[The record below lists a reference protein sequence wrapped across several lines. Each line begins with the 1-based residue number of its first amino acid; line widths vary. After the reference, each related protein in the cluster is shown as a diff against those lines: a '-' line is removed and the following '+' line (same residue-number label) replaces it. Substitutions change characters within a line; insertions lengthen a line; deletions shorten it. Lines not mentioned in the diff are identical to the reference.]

1 MVFFLMNNRIQTSFI
16 DWNLIFKRELLIIPS
31 EFRLTSTVYIDRRLF
46 DFLRA
51 ASDLLRDSGLVCF
64 LGLVGSDVVV
74 VWVGLVG

>member
-1 MVFFLMNNRIQTSFI
+1 MVFFLMNNRT
-16 DWNLIFKRELLIIPS
+16 FKRELLIIPS

-46 DFLRA
+46 NFLRA
-51 ASDLLRDSGLVCF
+51 ASDLLRDSSLVCF